1 MHLTYPPGFLSMP
14 MITELLPIIINN
26 VLCLRTA
33 RIFDILKSYRVLPDQ
48 DHPHHHPTQNLGY
61 HFWILSH
68 AQELYPS
75 LNLQKNN
82 NQVTSDF
89 MGQFLLIPNCKLQQK
104 AINSLKKKHESK
116 TVKGKKKKKQGR
128 KCITYHNQTLDLSDP

>member
-1 MHLTYPPGFLSMP
+1 MP

-33 RIFDILKSYRVLPDQ
+33 RIFDTLKSYRVLPDQ
-48 DHPHHHPTQNLGY
+48 DHPRHHPTQNLGY

-89 MGQFLLIPNCKLQQK
+89 MGQFPFPVSSTSGLQI
-104 AINSLKKKHESK
+104 AAES
-116 TVKGKKKKKQGR
+116 
-128 KCITYHNQTLDLSDP
+128 D

>member
-1 MHLTYPPGFLSMP
+1 MP

-89 MGQFLLIPNCKLQQK
+89 MGQFPFPVSSTSELQI
-104 AINSLKKKHESK
+104 AAES
-116 TVKGKKKKKQGR
+116 
-128 KCITYHNQTLDLSDP
+128 N